1 MTVSIGRVH
10 SPGKAADYFA
20 NDNYYTA
27 EQSEAASVWMGEGS
41 RDLGLSGTVEA
52 SVFEKILDG
61 KLPDGTQVNNPETR
75 DYGRDFTFS
84 MPKSASLL
92 ALVSGD
98 TRILAAHLQAVKE
111 TMAWAEKNLAEA
123 RVHVGGKDVAVR
135 TGNLVYALFQHDT
148 SRATDPQS
156 HIHAVIANLTR
167 LPERFRK
174 RDRVDPKTGEVISD
188 NGWRAWH
195 NGAMY
200 RASAT
205 LSSMANAILREKLES
220 LGYKTELSGK
230 HGAFEILGP
239 NGERINKE
247 ALDGF
252 SKRGNDIKAKA
263 EALGVHSPEGRR
275 AITQRTRDPKM
286 NAGDRTELAERWRAE
301 AREYRYNGDQI
312 YAMALAKSQERTS
325 PIERG
330 IRAVNTAVRETRG
343 RLVDYLKRPEDPLV
357 DSGLSKLTRTPPTAR
372 AQYATRSVSSA
383 SGRRSS
389 ARPMS
394 SKRQSISGRRV

>member
-167 LPERFRK
+167 LADFVETYARTCRKYGASLITATQSLNDYYKSEGSIAALENSDWFVILQQKPETIADFKKLDRFDMNDAVEAMMRSIK
-174 RDRVDPKTGEVISD
+174 RNGTEYSDMIIKGPEMLAMGRLVLDP
-188 NGWRAWH
+188 
-195 NGAMY
+195 Y
-200 RASAT
+200 SAT
-205 LSSMANAILREKLES
+205 LYSSSPNVFAAIDEKTAAGL
-220 LGYKTELSGK
+220 TM
-230 HGAFEILGP
+230 
-239 NGERINKE
+239 
-247 ALDGF
+247 
-252 SKRGNDIKAKA
+252 A
-263 EALGVHSPEGRR
+263 EAIEEVAFPGSVKSQDRR
-275 AITQRTRDPKM
+275 
-286 NAGDRTELAERWRAE
+286 GDYAE
-301 AREYRYNGDQI
+301 AAE
-312 YAMALAKSQERTS
+312 
-325 PIERG
+325 
-330 IRAVNTAVRETRG
+330 
-343 RLVDYLKRPEDPLV
+343 
-357 DSGLSKLTRTPPTAR
+357 
-372 AQYATRSVSSA
+372 
-383 SGRRSS
+383 
-389 ARPMS
+389 
-394 SKRQSISGRRV
+394 